1 MVGSV
6 RQNMGCRDL
15 TVGQFDRTTML
26 FFLDNSHPTEI
37 TAMRRSHY
45 RWASLAF
52 LIATASTCSRNR
64 VPAAGPGSVTIYRDV
79 WGAPHV
85 YAERE
90 EDGYFGIG
98 YTTAEDHL
106 EGVLLRYLALKGE
119 LASKFGAGP
128 IAAQTGLRA
137 TSLPGRAITD
147 PVAVDREARRWRYVE
162 DARQN
167 FSNLPE
173 QVRLNLTAYIDGMKR
188 FMAEHPERVPAWA
201 PELEPALPLGIS
213 SLFMLLSSV
222 AACQSAIEAPG
233 SGSGSNVWALPA
245 RRMKEGAAVFSS
257 DSHGVTEDANGTFL
271 APTRIKAG
279 ALDAW
284 LLDVPGAVMGLKG
297 HSRHYGWGWAEG
309 PRRPGDCI
317 VLETEKGNPRT
328 YLYDGKPVEMTV
340 EPYVIAV
347 QGGDT
352 VRGEFEYTNH
362 NGVMSPVVHRAGSKA
377 YAVSVTYM
385 GRAGK
390 AHIQFRDM
398 LLATNDA
405 EMDKALAETEIYP
418 ANLVYAG
425 SDGTINYIRPGRLP
439 VRPAGYDGSMPVD
452 GNTSA
457 GAWLGVRKLEDLLRL
472 KDPKQ
477 GFLTNSNV
485 SPDMMFSEPVL
496 KPEDYPAD
504 YAFVPGQT
512 GTRELRS
519 IQLLQGDRVFSFED
533 AMVVVGDAFVVNTDK
548 WGPVLREVMNVR
560 WPARPDSG
568 FREYVDTLSAFDG
581 NFVPESRG
589 ALYHALVRYRLR
601 AGDRGAAAAIESA
614 VNTGQALTTAQG
626 DVVARL
632 VDSAWVD
639 ARKVPRGT
647 FGDVFRIGRGGVS
660 EPARGLT
667 LGTIAGDRNT
677 DFQSF
682 WAALYTP
689 PDSAGQRWSL
699 GGTRHAFLVQLGK
712 RVRSVSIA
720 VFGASDDP
728 KSPHYSDQSH
738 LVGRGLLHSNFFE
751 PDELADSVSA
761 KRTIATK

>member
-1 MVGSV
+1 MRKQLRWAGLAVAIFIG
-6 RQNMGCRDL
+6 GCR
-15 TVGQFDRTTML
+15 
-26 FFLDNSHPTEI
+26 
-37 TAMRRSHY
+37 
-45 RWASLAF
+45 
-52 LIATASTCSRNR
+52 RNP
-64 VPAAGPGSVTIYRDV
+64 VPSAPPGNVNIYRDV
-79 WGAPHV
+79 WGVPHV

-119 LASKFGAGP
+119 LAAAFGAGP

-137 TSLPGRAITD
+137 TSLPGRAIAD
-147 PVAVDREARRWRYVE
+147 PVAADREARRWRYVE

-167 FSNLPE
+167 FPRLPE
-173 QVRLNLTAYIDGMKR
+173 QVRLDLTAYIDGMKR

-213 SLFMLLSSV
+213 SLFMILSSV
-222 AACQSAIEAPG
+222 TACQAAIAPAT
-233 SGSGSNVWALPA
+233 GSGSNVWALPA

-257 DSHGVTEDANGTFL
+257 DSHGVTEDSYGTFL
-271 APTRIKAG
+271 TPTRIRAG
-279 ALDAW
+279 KLDAW

-317 VLETEKGNPRT
+317 VLETMPGKPRT

-340 EPYVIAV
+340 EPYTIEVK
-347 QGGDT
+347 GGEP
-352 VRGEFEYTNH
+352 VRGEFEYTSH
-362 NGVMSPVVHRAGSKA
+362 NGVMSPVVHRSGSKA
-377 YAVSVTYM
+377 YAISVTYM
-385 GRAGK
+385 GRAGL
-390 AHIQFRDM
+390 AHVQFRDM

-405 EMDKALAETEIYP
+405 EMDTALAETEIYP
-418 ANLVYAG
+418 ANLVYSG

-439 VRPAGYDGSMPVD
+439 IRPAGYDGSKPVD

-457 GAWLGVRKLEDLLRL
+457 GAWLGVRKLGELLRL

-504 YAFVPGQT
+504 YAFQPGQT

-519 IQLLQGDRVFSFED
+519 IQLLRGDRIFSFED
-533 AMVVVGDAFVVNTDK
+533 AEAVVADAFVVNTDR
-548 WGPVLREVMNVR
+548 WGPVIGEVMKVR
-560 WPARPDSG
+560 WPAAPDSG

-581 NFVPESRG
+581 NFVPESRA
-589 ALYHALVRYRLR
+589 ALYHALLRYRLR
-601 AGDRGAAAAIESA
+601 AGDRAAASVIESA
-614 VNTGQALTTAQG
+614 INTGTALTTAQG
-626 DVVARL
+626 DALARV
-632 VDSAWVD
+632 VDSAWSD
-639 ARKVPRGT
+639 ARKVPRAT

-667 LGTIAGDRNT
+667 LGSIAGDRNT

-682 WAALYTP
+682 WAAIYTA

-699 GGTRHAFLVQLGK
+699 GGTRHAFLVQLGP
-712 RVRSVSIA
+712 RIRSVSIA

-728 KSPHYSDQSH
+728 KSPHYSDQSR
-738 LVGRGLLHSNFFE
+738 LVARGLLHSNFFE
-751 PDELADSVSA
+751 PNELADSVSA
-761 KRTIATK
+761 RQTITTKSP